1 MMDYVG
7 DPVVNITLIAL
18 IVFGGLGFYVWEDVY
33 RSRDFRSMS
42 LHTKLVLVITGLLL
56 VGGTALFW
64 MFEYNNPGTMGN
76 LPPGQQF
83 LAAAFQSA
91 TVRTAGFNSI
101 DQGALSLPSKMLSMV
116 LMFIGGSSGS
126 TAGGIK
132 TVTFGV
138 LVLTAVC
145 VMRGKNDVNA
155 FGRRIPMRAILNALA
170 LTMTALLLLV
180 IGVFTMVFFQ
190 EVPLMDV
197 MFEAVSAFGTVGL
210 STGVTPMMHP
220 VSQVILMFLMFF
232 GRIGILSI
240 SLGLVM
246 RGSGVAKIRYPE
258 GKVLI
263 G

>member
-1 MMDYVG
+1 
-7 DPVVNITLIAL
+7 
-18 IVFGGLGFYVWEDVY
+18 
-33 RSRDFRSMS
+33 
-42 LHTKLVLVITGLLL
+42 
-56 VGGTALFW
+56 
-64 MFEYNNPGTMGN
+64 
-76 LPPGQQF
+76 
-83 LAAAFQSA
+83 
-91 TVRTAGFNSI
+91 
-101 DQGALSLPSKMLSMV
+101 
-116 LMFIGGSSGS
+116 
-126 TAGGIK
+126 
-132 TVTFGV
+132 
-138 LVLTAVC
+138 
-145 VMRGKNDVNA
+145 MRGKNDVNA